1 MSVETNTEMNFE
13 NAIARLEQIVR
24 SLENGSAPLDDALLL
39 FEEGVRLVKLC
50 NDKLANAES
59 QIKLLTQ
66 TQNGMTETD
75 FPKGTGRNGATD
87 GN

>member
-1 MSVETNTEMNFE
+1 MSNEMNFE

-50 NDKLANAES
+50 NDKLTTAES
-59 QIKLLTQ
+59 RIKLLTQ
-66 TQNGMTETD
+66 TPNGMEETD
-75 FPKGTGRNGATD
+75 FPKTSGRNGENN

>member
-1 MSVETNTEMNFE
+1 MSAEINTQMNFE

-24 SLENGSAPLDDALLL
+24 SLENGPAPLDDALML

-50 NDKLANAES
+50 NDKLANAEA

-66 TQNGMTETD
+66 TPNGMEEND
-75 FPKGTGRNGATD
+75 FPKGVGRNGVTD

>member
-1 MSVETNTEMNFE
+1 MPIEINPEMNFE
-13 NAIARLEQIVR
+13 NAIVRLEQIVR

-50 NDKLANAES
+50 NDKLTNAES

-66 TQNGMTETD
+66 MPEGMVETD
-75 FPKGTGRNGATD
+75 FPQGSGRNGVNN

>member
-1 MSVETNTEMNFE
+1 MAQENEKEMNFE

-24 SLENGSAPLDDALLL
+24 SLESGSAPLDDSLAL

-50 NDKLANAES
+50 TEKLDSAES
-59 QIKLLTQ
+59 RIRLLTQ
-66 TQNGMTETD
+66 TPEGMTETE
-75 FPKGTGRNGATD
+75 FPQKNGN

>member
-1 MSVETNTEMNFE
+1 MTPEMNFE

-24 SLENGSAPLDDALLL
+24 SLESGSAPLDDALLL

-66 TQNGMTETD
+66 TPNGMTETD
-75 FPKGTGRNGATD
+75 FPQSTGRNGVNN

>member
-1 MSVETNTEMNFE
+1 MSNEMNFE

-24 SLENGSAPLDDALLL
+24 ALETGSAPLDDALSL

-50 NDKLANAES
+50 NDKLTDAES
-59 QIKLLTQ
+59 RIKLLLQ
-66 TQNGMTETD
+66 TPDGMTETD
-75 FPKGTGRNGATD
+75 FAKNAGRNGESN